1 MRIRW
6 DATRRPVIA
15 AALIVALGVGAGTW
29 RGVAEGADPAAVA
42 QAEGLSRAFREAAH
56 KVIPTVV
63 LIKTTTKPQRV
74 EGNRG
79 GPNRG
84 RNPFQGTP
92 FEDFFNDEMP
102 GFRGHGAVP
111 RQQGVGSGVLIDA
124 TGIILTNAHVVDDA
138 DEVTVELT
146 DGRQFKAT
154 DIKADDRT
162 DLAVVRIKAEGPLP
176 FAQLGDSS
184 KLDIG
189 DWVIAV
195 GNPFE
200 LEHTVSAGII
210 SGLRRTLPSGKRAE
224 YLQTDAA
231 INPGNSGG
239 PLVNLNGEVVGINTA
254 IASMSGGYQGVGF
267 AIPSNLA
274 KWVTAQLI
282 KSGSVARAY
291 LGVGMVEL
299 SNEVAAKLGVR
310 RNEGVLV
317 TEVFPNAPAAQAGIQ
332 EGDVIVAFAGQP
344 VGRPHQLQE
353 LVERSSFGSKQEVR
367 VIRDRKPVTLS
378 VEVKAMPE
386 SFGVTAR
393 RAKPERTSE
402 GESFSARDLG
412 LDVGELTPEL
422 AKQLGLEG
430 QPTGVVITSVEP
442 NGLAEEAG
450 LREGML
456 ITRVGKQPIKSV
468 ADFQKAVKAEDL
480 KSGIMLLVRTPAG
493 NRFVVLQQQ

>member
-1 MRIRW
+1 MRELRNPMRW
-6 DATRRPVIA
+6 SMIIA
-15 AALIVALGVGAGTW
+15 ALLVALGVGAW
-29 RGVAEGADPAAVA
+29 SDVSRGADPEAVA

-63 LIKTTTKPQRV
+63 MIKTSTKPQRI
-74 EGNRG
+74 EGGREG
-79 GPNRG
+79 GTRG
-84 RNPFQGTP
+84 RNPFKGTP

-102 GFRGHGAVP
+102 GFRGYGMIP
-111 RQQGVGSGVLIDA
+111 RQQGVGSGVLIDPA
-124 TGIILTNAHVVDDA
+124 GIILTNAHVVDGA
-138 DEVTVELT
+138 DEVTVELS

-154 DIKADDRT
+154 DIKIDDRT
-162 DLAVVRIKAEGPLP
+162 DLAVVRIKAEGSLP

-254 IASMSGGYQGVGF
+254 IASSSGGYQGVGF

-274 KWVTAQLI
+274 KWVTTQLI
-282 KSGSVARAY
+282 KSGRVARAY

-317 TEVFPNAPAAQAGIQ
+317 TEVFPDAPAAQAGIQ

-353 LVERSSFGSKQEVR
+353 LVERSPFGSKQEVR
-367 VIRDRKPVTLS
+367 VIRDRKPIALS
-378 VEVKAMPE
+378 VEVKAMPD
-386 SFGVTAR
+386 SFGVAAR
-393 RAKPERTSE
+393 RPRLERADE
-402 GESFSARDLG
+402 GQSFTARDLG
-412 LDVGELTPEL
+412 LDVGELTAEL
-422 AKQLGLEG
+422 ASQLGLEG
-430 QPTGVVITSVEP
+430 HAGVLITSVEP
-442 NGLAEEAG
+442 NGLADEAG

-456 ITRVGKQPIKSV
+456 IMRVGRQPVKSV

-480 KSGIMLLVRTPAG
+480 KSGIMLLVRTPSG

>member
-1 MRIRW
+1 MRELRNPMRW
-6 DATRRPVIA
+6 SMIIA
-15 AALIVALGVGAGTW
+15 ALMVALGVGAW
-29 RGVAEGADPAAVA
+29 SDVSRGADPEAVA

-63 LIKTTTKPQRV
+63 MIKTSTKPQRI
-74 EGNRG
+74 EGGREG
-79 GPNRG
+79 GTRG
-84 RNPFQGTP
+84 RNPFKGTP

-102 GFRGHGAVP
+102 GFRGYGMIP
-111 RQQGVGSGVLIDA
+111 RQQGVGSGVLIDPA
-124 TGIILTNAHVVDDA
+124 GIILTNAHVVDGA
-138 DEVTVELT
+138 DEVTVELS

-154 DIKADDRT
+154 DIKIDDRT
-162 DLAVVRIKAEGPLP
+162 DLAVVRIKAEGSLP

-254 IASMSGGYQGVGF
+254 IASSSGGYQGVGF

-274 KWVTAQLI
+274 KWVTTQLI
-282 KSGSVARAY
+282 KSGRVARAY

-317 TEVFPNAPAAQAGIQ
+317 TEVFPDAPAAQAGIQ

-353 LVERSSFGSKQEVR
+353 LVERSPFGSKQEVR
-367 VIRDRKPVTLS
+367 VIRDRKPIALS
-378 VEVKAMPE
+378 VEVKAMPD
-386 SFGVTAR
+386 SFGVAAR
-393 RAKPERTSE
+393 RPRLERADE
-402 GESFSARDLG
+402 GQSFTARDLG
-412 LDVGELTPEL
+412 LDVGELTAEL
-422 AKQLGLEG
+422 ASQLGLEG
-430 QPTGVVITSVEP
+430 HAGVLITSVEP
-442 NGLAEEAG
+442 NGLADEAG

-456 ITRVGKQPIKSV
+456 IMRVGRQPVKSV

-480 KSGIMLLVRTPAG
+480 KSGIMLLVRTPSG